1 MNALSFP
8 GAVANWW
15 RVSGRRTN
23 RRTTGAPPT
32 RRRGTR
38 FLLMLVLGWVMWGA
52 PSGWSVFQQ
61 YVSSHSYFA
70 VTDIAIEAEA
80 PFSPEEILTWSGL
93 TRGMSVWAIDPQQVE
108 ARLLTV
114 SGIRAAQVRREF
126 PQQVTIHVQTRRP
139 VAVIARP
146 IVTYL
151 DDSGESFTLP
161 NQHPELDLPYV
172 TGLTEVAL
180 DSVTARA
187 ALVGVL
193 PLLPLATVWA
203 EPLSEIHWDQKHG
216 YTLFLARRHL
226 TIRLGWETAP
236 EKFAQVGMVLARL
249 PVDEG
254 ASAVVDARFVNQ
266 VVVRPY
272 LDDQGVGARTP
283 ARPL

>member
-1 MNALSFP
+1 MNALFFP
-8 GAVANWW
+8 GAVTNWW
-15 RVSGRRTN
+15 RISGRRAN
-23 RRTTGAPPT
+23 RRTRGVLRT

-38 FLLMLVLGWVMWGA
+38 FLLILLLGGMMWGA
-52 PSGWSVFQQ
+52 PSGWSVFRQ
-61 YVSSHSYFA
+61 YIYSHPYFV

-80 PFSPEEILTWSGL
+80 PFSPEEILVQSGL

-108 ARLLTV
+108 ERLLTV
-114 SGIRAAQVRREF
+114 SGIRAAQVQCEF
-126 PQQVTIHVQTRRP
+126 PQRVAIHVQTRRP

-161 NQHPELDLPYV
+161 SQQPELDLPYV
-172 TGLTEVAL
+172 TGLPEVAL
-180 DSVTARA
+180 DSVTTRA

-203 EPLSEIHWDQKHG
+203 EPLSEIHWDQQRG

-236 EKFAQVGMVLARL
+236 EKFAQVGMVLAHL
-249 PVDEG
+249 PVDG
-254 ASAVVDARFVNQ
+254 SSAVVDARFVNQ

-272 LDDQGVGARTP
+272 PDEQKADAPTP